1 MAEPSVAQ
9 LEQAFF
15 DQVLKDR
22 RRKVVT
28 VIAMATENFPGFW
41 DEGRTIA
48 HAEID
53 EALARLVVRRDVL
66 TFGDINELRPSELSR
81 R

>member
-1 MAEPSVAQ
+1 MSEPSIAQ
-9 LEQAFF
+9 LEHALF
-15 DQVLKDR
+15 DQILKNR
-22 RRKVVT
+22 RRKVAR

-48 HAEID
+48 YAKID
-53 EALARLVVRRDVL
+53 EALARLVVREDVL
-66 TFGDINELRPSELSR
+66 TFGDVNEWRHGELSR